1 MTLSEIRKDIF
12 WNKEVNTSVRSSWPS
27 EKRRFAMYSKTNLWH
42 QKFKLTITGKNLS
55 LIRIF
60 GFKDHQRAN
69 ESQTHLSPR
78 IILKANFKMV
88 FTISQLSFSHVTTD
102 NIYLHTQALCQFFSI
117 IRQNSTKMH
126 RKTSCST
133 RACI

>member
-42 QKFKLTITGKNLS
+42 QKFKLTITGKNLL

-69 ESQTHLSPR
+69 ESQTHLSPKT
-78 IILKANFKMV
+78 ILRAKFKMV
-88 FTISQLSFSHVTTD
+88 FTIFQLSFFHVTTY
-102 NIYLHTQALCQFFSI
+102 NIHYTYISTHTGSLSVFLNNKTKLD
-117 IRQNSTKMH
+117 QNAQKDFM
-126 RKTSCST
+126 
-133 RACI
+133 